1 MDKLYANSLYDAKQV
16 AIADLK
22 VPKSKA
28 HLVAIEPAYHNHFD
42 YQCAG
47 WIAFYG
53 GKKVLIYKGDEA

>member
-28 HLVAIEPAYHNHFD
+28 HLVAIGPAYDDGN
-42 YQCAG
+42 YYCCAG

-53 GKKVLIYKGDEA
+53 GKKLLIYKGDEA